1 MAKSKGVIW
10 IALGPNAE
18 QELLKSQASFQKHN
32 RTTSRVFDPAMID
45 FPAGLSIDQQ
55 AHWAKVNA
63 DRWSPYDFTLLLD
76 ADTRIKGDLSWGFKM
91 LYKGWDMLVAPSIP
105 TAASGK
111 VLWNLNGEERRI
123 TLQELGVWQHIMLN
137 TGVMY
142 FNKAERVS
150 KLFELW
156 RSEWLRYKDRDQGA
170 FLRALNQR
178 SVNLWLLGH
187 PYNSAQGEVVTHL
200 FGKARS

>member
-18 QELLKSQASFQKHN
+18 RELVKSQASFQKYN
-32 RTTSRVFDPAMID
+32 RTASKVFDLTMID
-45 FPAGLSIDQQ
+45 FPANLSTDQQ

-63 DRWSPYDFTLLLD
+63 DQWSPFDLTLMLD
-76 ADTRIKGDLSWGFKM
+76 ADTRVKGDLSWGFKM
-91 LYKGWDMLVAPSIP
+91 LYKGWDMLVAPSMP

-111 VLWNLNGEERRI
+111 VLWNLKEEERRA

-142 FNKAERVS
+142 FSKTEAVG

-170 FLRALNQR
+170 FLRALSKC

-187 PYNSAQGEVVTHL
+187 PYNSLEGEVVTHL